1 MAIIRP
7 EKQAIVAEL
16 KQKFSAAKGAVL
28 TDYKG
33 LTVAQDTKLRRKM
46 REAGVEYRV
55 IKNTMAR
62 LAADEL
68 GISGM
73 AATLEGTTAIA
84 LSYADPVAPAKVV
97 SDFIKE
103 VKTYKIKGGIL
114 DGKFITIDGVRA
126 LSSLP
131 SREVLLAMVCGTLQA
146 PIAGFVRALQGNI
159 SNLVYALN
167 AVREQKEN
175 Q

>member
-16 KQKFSAAKGAVL
+16 KQKFTDAKGAVI

-46 REAGVEYRV
+46 REGGVEYRV

-68 GISGM
+68 AIDGM
-73 AATLEGTTAIA
+73 SAVLEGTTAIA
-84 LSYADPVAPAKVV
+84 FSYTDPVAPAKLISEFVK
-97 SDFIKE
+97 D
-103 VKTYKIKGGIL
+103 VKTYKVKGGL
-114 DGKFITIDGVRA
+114 VEGKFINVDGVKSLA
-126 LSSLP
+126 SLP
-131 SREVLLAMVCGTLQA
+131 SREVLLATVCGTLQA
-146 PIAGFVRALQGNI
+146 PIAGFVRALQGNL
-159 SNLVYALN
+159 SNLVYALE
-167 AVREQKEN
+167 AVRAQKEN

>member
-7 EKQAIVAEL
+7 EKQAVVADL
-16 KQKFSAAKGAVL
+16 KQKFSDAKGVVL

-62 LAADEL
+62 LAIDEI
-68 GISGM
+68 GIKGM
-73 AATLEGTTAIA
+73 SETFEGTTAIA
-84 LSYADPVAPAKVV
+84 VSYTDPVAPAKLVTEFV
-97 SDFIKE
+97 KV
-103 VKTYKIKGGIL
+103 VKTYKVKGGIVE
-114 DGKFITIDGVRA
+114 GKFITADGVKA
-126 LSSLP
+126 LASLP
-131 SREVLLAMVCGTLQA
+131 SREVLLATVCGTLQA
-146 PIAGFVRALQGNI
+146 PITGFVRALQGNL

-167 AVREQKEN
+167 AVREQKAN

>member
-7 EKQAIVAEL
+7 EKQAIVVEL

-33 LTVAQDTKLRRKM
+33 LTVAQDTRLRRKM
-46 REAGVEYRV
+46 RDAGVEYRV

-68 GISGM
+68 GITGM
-73 AATLEGTTAIA
+73 SATLEGTTAIA
-84 LSYADPVAPAKVV
+84 LSYTDPVAPARVISEFV
-97 SDFIKE
+97 KE
-103 VKTYKIKGGIL
+103 VKTYKVKGGIL
-114 DGKFITIDGVRA
+114 EGKFIDIDGVKTLA
-126 LSSLP
+126 NLP
-131 SREVLLAMVCGTLQA
+131 SRDVLLAMVCGTLQA

-159 SNLVYALN
+159 CNLVYALN

-175 Q
+175 

>member
-7 EKQAIVAEL
+7 EKQAIVVEL

-46 REAGVEYRV
+46 RDAGVEYRV

-68 GISGM
+68 GITGM
-73 AATLEGTTAIA
+73 SAILEGTTAVA
-84 LSYADPVAPAKVV
+84 LSYTDPVAPAKVISEFV
-97 SDFIKE
+97 KE
-103 VKTYKIKGGIL
+103 VKTYKVKGGIL
-114 DGKFITIDGVRA
+114 DGKFIDIDGVKTLA
-126 LSSLP
+126 NLP
-131 SREVLLAMVCGTLQA
+131 SRDVLLAMVCGTLQA

-175 Q
+175 

>member
-7 EKQAIVAEL
+7 EKQAIVVEL

-46 REAGVEYRV
+46 RDAGVEYRV

-68 GISGM
+68 GITGM
-73 AATLEGTTAIA
+73 SAILEGTTAVA
-84 LSYADPVAPAKVV
+84 LSYTDPVAPARVISEFV
-97 SDFIKE
+97 KE
-103 VKTYKIKGGIL
+103 VKTYKVKGGIL
-114 DGKFITIDGVRA
+114 DGKFIDIDGVKTLA
-126 LSSLP
+126 NLP
-131 SREVLLAMVCGTLQA
+131 SRDVLLAMVCGTLQA

-167 AVREQKEN
+167 AAREQKEN
-175 Q
+175 